1 MKSNTDNKMTKK
13 QIEQKIGELK
23 SLKLPQLNKRSK
35 AHHDWKKEME
45 KLASLLDVQINKMNN
60 LLNKTI

>member
-1 MKSNTDNKMTKK
+1 MKSNMENKMTIK
-13 QIEQKIGELK
+13 QIEGKIMELK

-45 KLASLLDVQINKMNN
+45 RLANLLGGEINKMNK

>member
-1 MKSNTDNKMTKK
+1 MENKT
-13 QIEQKIGELK
+13 QIEQKLRELK
-23 SLKLPQLNKRSK
+23 SLKLPQLNKKSR

-45 KLASLLDVQINKMNN
+45 RLTSLLDTEINKMNK

>member
-60 LLNKTI
+60 FLNKTI

>member
-1 MKSNTDNKMTKK
+1 MKSNMENKMTIK
-13 QIEQKIGELK
+13 QIEEKIMELK

-35 AHHDWKKEME
+35 ADNDWRKEME
-45 KLASLLDVQINKMNN
+45 RLANLLGGEINKMNK

>member
-1 MKSNTDNKMTKK
+1 MKSNTDNKMSRE

-45 KLASLLDVQINKMNN
+45 RLASLLDGEINKMNN

>member
-1 MKSNTDNKMTKK
+1 MKSNTDNKMTRE

-35 AHHDWKKEME
+35 AHHDWKLEIKR
-45 KLASLLDVQINKMNN
+45 LTD

>member
-1 MKSNTDNKMTKK
+1 MNR
-13 QIEQKIGELK
+13 QQLEQKIGELK

-35 AHHDWKKEME
+35 AHHDWKQEMA
-45 KLASLLDVQINKMNN
+45 KLTNLLDVEINKMNN

>member
-1 MKSNTDNKMTKK
+1 MKSSMENKT
-13 QIEQKIGELK
+13 QIEQKLRELK
-23 SLKLPQLNKRSK
+23 SLKLPQLNKKSR

-45 KLASLLDVQINKMNN
+45 RLTSLLDTEINKMNK

>member
-1 MKSNTDNKMTKK
+1 MSKE

-35 AHHDWKKEME
+35 AHHDWKLEME
-45 KLASLLDVQINKMNN
+45 KLINLLDVEINKMNN
-60 LLNKTI
+60 ILK